1 MQNSETLRRG
11 YDIKPPNVKMIK
23 IFINSEEKIA
33 YEGETVLSVLM
44 AHGLKDISKNDHEQV
59 VGAYCGMGICY
70 CCTVSVDQ
78 RKRRACKT
86 VVHDGMNIDTTVNTY
101 DLVQDYK

>member
-1 MQNSETLRRG
+1 MQNSSALQRA
-11 YDIKPPNVKMIK
+11 YDIEQPNAKAVKIY
-23 IFINSEEKIA
+23 INSEEKVA

-44 AHGLKDISKNDHEQV
+44 AHGIKDISKNDHEQI

-70 CCTVSVDQ
+70 CCTVSIDQ

-86 VVHDGMNIDTTVNTY
+86 TIYEGMNINTTVNTQ
-101 DLVQDYK
+101 DLVEDYK